1 MIKRIIY
8 VLTLVNFLAINS
20 DLHCQSIKKDLIN
33 TSKKRDINFINFSAK
48 DSTGVRKKLKT
59 PKNNYRT
66 ESNNATN
73 QLPYPII
80 FIHGLSSNHST
91 WNSTTDW
98 LDNEYN
104 LIFGGRLDYCL
115 DFDSDLT
122 TANGNFYPEEGADIA
137 RFEYNLI
144 PNGDYFYINFDVGID
159 GSVSPP
165 ITSPQNNLSNQA
177 AIKKQGIALSDAIEV
192 VLMTTGKSK
201 VILFGHS
208 MGGLASREYLQNH
221 DIWQLDGAHHI
232 AKLVTTGTPHGGSN
246 ASGSALSLLAGID
259 ESSDGIRDLR
269 SSYFWSGDQGVYL
282 EGGIED
288 SAVLFD
294 SIFYPF
300 YNLDVNCNGI
310 INEQI
315 IGLNEKYNPMDLE
328 YSCIIGDFLGIGS
341 DGIVTTS
348 SQNIFNFIDLNSN
361 FQQNIYNTSA
371 SHIDLTSQ
379 YSINLSALDEP
390 NFQEL
395 SYNIELNKSYIGF
408 INQQS
413 QSDLINDIDYFK
425 FSIDENNYFDVNVE
439 NLSENLIEWNIFD
452 SNNNNLIYN
461 STESLTE
468 NSTQIYLENG
478 NYFLVFESIASEI
491 NSQYNFSIETTLS
504 SCEANIANIK
514 ISPNPFG
521 STINISSNLIFN
533 KAQIYNSLG
542 QKLMTLD
549 LKPEQKIDLSE
560 LKRGIYHITF
570 VNGSQRKTFKIIKN

>member
-1 MIKRIIY
+1 MVIRIIY
-8 VLTLVNFLAINS
+8 LLTLVNFLATSS
-20 DLHCQSIKKDLIN
+20 DLYCQSIKKDLIN
-33 TSKKRDINFINFSAK
+33 ISKKRDINFINFSAK

-66 ESNNATN
+66 ESNNVTN

-115 DFDSDLT
+115 DFDGDLT

-208 MGGLASREYLQNH
+208 MGGLASREYLQNN

-282 EGGIED
+282 EGGVED

-300 YNLDVNCNGI
+300 YNVDVNCNGI

-315 IGLNEKYNPMDLE
+315 VGLNEKYNPIDLE
-328 YSCIIGDFLGIGS
+328 YSCIIGNFLGIGS

-361 FQQNIYNTSA
+361 FQQNIYNISA

-379 YSINLSALDEP
+379 YSTNLSALDEP

-395 SYNIELNKSYIGF
+395 SYTIELNKAYIGF

-413 QSDLINDIDYFK
+413 QNDLINDIDYFK
-425 FSIDENNYFDVNVE
+425 FSIDENNYFEINVE

-478 NYFLVFESIASEI
+478 DYFLVFESIASEI

-504 SCEANIANIK
+504 SSETNIANIK

-560 LKRGIYHITF
+560 LKRGIYNITL
-570 VNGSQRKTFKIIKN
+570 VNRSQRKTFKIIKK

>member
-1 MIKRIIY
+1 MKNLFLVFFSVIFSYSKGNAQFLNEE
-8 VLTLVNFLAINS
+8 LTNI
-20 DLHCQSIKKDLIN
+20 
-33 TSKKRDINFINFSAK
+33 SKKRNINFINFSAK
-48 DSTGVRKKLKT
+48 DSTGTRKKLKK
-59 PKNNYRT
+59 PKSNFRLVNN
-66 ESNNATN
+66 SVTN

-80 FIHGLSSNHST
+80 FIHGLSSSHST
-91 WNSTTDW
+91 WNNTTDW
-98 LDNEYN
+98 LDSEYN
-104 LIFGGRLDYCL
+104 LVFGGRLDYCL
-115 DFDSDLT
+115 DFDGDLT

-137 RFEYNLI
+137 RFEYNIL
-144 PNGDYFYINFDVGID
+144 PNGDYFYVNFDVGID
-159 GSVSPP
+159 GSISPP
-165 ITSPQNNLSNQA
+165 ITSSNNNLSNQA
-177 AIKKQGIALSDAIEV
+177 AIKKQGIALSDAIQV

-208 MGGLASREYLQNH
+208 MGGLASREYLQNN

-282 EGGIED
+282 EGGVED

-300 YNLDVNCNGI
+300 YNVDVNCNGI

-315 IGLNEKYNPMDLE
+315 IGLNEKYNPIDLE
-328 YSCIIGDFLGIGS
+328 YSCIIGNFLGIGS

-348 SQNIFNFIDLNSN
+348 SQNIFNFIDLNIN
-361 FQQNIYNTSA
+361 FQQNIYNISA

-379 YSINLSALDEP
+379 YSTNLSALDEP

-395 SYNIELNKSYIGF
+395 SYTIELNKAYIGF

-413 QSDLINDIDYFK
+413 QNDLINDIDYFK
-425 FSIDENNYFDVNVE
+425 FSIVENNYFDINVE

-478 NYFLVFESIASEI
+478 DYFLVFESIASEI

-504 SCEANIANIK
+504 SSETSIANIK

-560 LKRGIYHITF
+560 LERGIYHITL
-570 VNGSQRKTFKIIKN
+570 VNRSQRKTFKIIKK

>member
-1 MIKRIIY
+1 MVIRIIY
-8 VLTLVNFLAINS
+8 LLTLVNFLATSS
-20 DLHCQSIKKDLIN
+20 DLYCQSIKKDLIN
-33 TSKKRDINFINFSAK
+33 ISKKRDINFINFSAK

-66 ESNNATN
+66 ESNNVTN

-115 DFDSDLT
+115 DFDGDLT

-208 MGGLASREYLQNH
+208 MGGLASREYLQNN

-315 IGLNEKYNPMDLE
+315 IGLNEKYNPTDLE
-328 YSCIIGDFLGIGS
+328 YSCIIGDFFGIGS

-348 SQNIFNFIDLNSN
+348 SQNIFNFINLNSN
-361 FQQNIYNTSA
+361 FQQNIYNISA

-395 SYNIELNKSYIGF
+395 SYTIELNKAYIGF

-413 QSDLINDIDYFK
+413 QNDLISDIDYFK
-425 FSIDENNYFDVNVE
+425 FSIDENNYFDINVE
-439 NLSENLIEWNIFD
+439 NFSENLIEWNIFD

-504 SCEANIANIK
+504 TSESNIANIK
-514 ISPNPFG
+514 ISPNPFD

-560 LKRGIYHITF
+560 LKRGIYNITL
-570 VNGSQRKTFKIIKN
+570 VNRSQRKTFKIIKK

>member
-1 MIKRIIY
+1 MKNLFLVFFSVIFSYSKGNAQFLNEE
-8 VLTLVNFLAINS
+8 LTNI
-20 DLHCQSIKKDLIN
+20 
-33 TSKKRDINFINFSAK
+33 SKKRNINFINFSAK
-48 DSTGVRKKLKT
+48 DSTGTRKKLKK
-59 PKNNYRT
+59 PKSNFRLVNN
-66 ESNNATN
+66 SVTN

-80 FIHGLSSNHST
+80 FIHGLSSSHST
-91 WNSTTDW
+91 WNNTTDW
-98 LDNEYN
+98 LDSEYN
-104 LIFGGRLDYCL
+104 LVFGGRLDYCL
-115 DFDSDLT
+115 DFDGDLT

-137 RFEYNLI
+137 RFEYNIL
-144 PNGDYFYINFDVGID
+144 PNGDYFYVNFDVGID
-159 GSVSPP
+159 GSISPP
-165 ITSPQNNLSNQA
+165 ITSSNNNLSNQA

-208 MGGLASREYLQNH
+208 MGGLASREYLQNN

-269 SSYFWSGDQGVYL
+269 SSYFWSADQGVYL

-300 YNLDVNCNGI
+300 YNVDVNCNGI

-315 IGLNEKYNPMDLE
+315 VGLNEKYNPIDLE
-328 YSCIIGDFLGIGS
+328 YSCIIGNFLGIGS

-361 FQQNIYNTSA
+361 FQQNIYNISA

-379 YSINLSALDEP
+379 YSTNLSALDEP

-395 SYNIELNKSYIGF
+395 SYTIELNKAYIGF

-413 QSDLINDIDYFK
+413 QNDLINDIDYFK
-425 FSIDENNYFDVNVE
+425 FSIDENNYFEINVE

-504 SCEANIANIK
+504 SSETNIANIK

-560 LKRGIYHITF
+560 LKRGIYNITL
-570 VNGSQRKTFKIIKN
+570 VNRSQRKTFKIIKK